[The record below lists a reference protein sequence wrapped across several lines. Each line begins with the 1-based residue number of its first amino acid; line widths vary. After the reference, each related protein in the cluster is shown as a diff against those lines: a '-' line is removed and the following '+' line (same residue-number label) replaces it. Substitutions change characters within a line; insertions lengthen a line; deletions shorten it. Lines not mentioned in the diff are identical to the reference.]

1 MGQTGLPLG
10 LGGGGGLTPQ
20 FPACRAISGA
30 LWGTRQFGARV
41 KVPGLEPYRP
51 GLRS

>member
-30 LWGTRQFGARV
+30 LWGTWQFGARV